1 MRNMLSKVSPRAV
14 TRFLGV
20 LVVLLLGAASSMSAQ
35 AVGPSTVNKLLF
47 IANDQLFSSLSNST
61 SVQAATALPSGSAM
75 TGLYRSLATDGT
87 YLYFSDG
94 TNLVRTNLDGT
105 AKVTI
110 VAGVT
115 TPEQIVV
122 LGNYLYY
129 SRFSFGIYSVA
140 KSGGSPTRILSNSA
154 NYGWDGLAA
163 TGASLYAANYQDGL
177 YIAQLDGSGG
187 ITGTPAINSDADI
200 KSFTKLLA
208 SGTTLY
214 AASNV
219 TSKIWKTED
228 PSLARSLWGSID
240 ILGATYNNPSAM
252 AIAGDMLYFTTGS
265 SQVGQVP
272 VNGGASAERLS
283 STSQFASAY
292 GIVAIP
298 QYSVTYSAGSASGVT
313 GSVPVDS
320 SSPYIQGSSYTV
332 LGNTG
337 NLTRPNYQFYVWRE
351 GGGSARSPGA
361 SYPISADTVL
371 TADWVG
377 GPLIFSLTPGG
388 SAITTAAFPNTV
400 VGSSSTLDI
409 YVRNSGAAVSVNS
422 GGTTPASL
430 SVDPSTTT
438 CATPGGSTVY
448 AAGSECRMT
457 MKWSPNA
464 VGPIGTAYRS
474 LFYGLTNQI
483 DFTGTA
489 VQASRTPTFDTPVKT
504 ADGFTVN
511 VTNWDNSWTWSP
523 SVSSGTVVAGTA
535 SGSTLPLTVTGLSSG
550 SSATVTVSTS
560 RSGYANG
567 DGIVLGAALSSALSP
582 TFDTPVQTTDGFTVN
597 VTNWDPSWTWYATV
611 GAGTVTVGTG
621 TGSTLPIT
629 VTGLPAGTSVLLTV
643 TNSRSGYI
651 AGSASVTSSAAT
663 HATPSGGTLPLTGTN
678 SLFAGSVAAL
688 LVIASGLAFSLRR
701 RQKA

>member
-1 MRNMLSKVSPRAV
+1 MKFNDSSRAV
-14 TRFLGV
+14 PGLIGVFLACVLGV
-20 LVVLLLGAASSMSAQ
+20 VTSIGAQ
-35 AVGPSTVNKLLF
+35 AVGPSTVNKLFF
-47 IANDQLFSSLSNST
+47 IANDQLFTSLSNSA
-61 SVQAATALPSGSAM
+61 SVQSASALPAGSAM
-75 TGLYRSLATDGT
+75 TGLYRSLASDGV

-105 AKVTI
+105 SKVTI
-110 VAGVT
+110 VSGVSA
-115 TPEQIVV
+115 PEQIVV
-122 LGNYLYY
+122 VGSYLYY
-129 SRFSFGIYSVA
+129 SRFSLGIYSVP
-140 KSGGSPTRILSNSA
+140 KSGGSPTRIISNVA

-163 TGASLYAANYQDGL
+163 SGNSLYAANYQDGL
-177 YIAQLDGSGG
+177 YIAQLDGSGS
-187 ITGTPAINSDADI
+187 ITGAPSINSDGDI

-208 SGTTLY
+208 SGSTLY

-228 PSLARSLWGSID
+228 PSLPRSGWGSID

-272 VNGGASAERLS
+272 ADGSASAERLS
-283 STSQFASAY
+283 SVSQFSSAY

-320 SSPYIQGSSYTV
+320 SSPYLQGSSYTV
-332 LGNTG
+332 MGNTG

-388 SAITTAAFPNTV
+388 SAITTAAFPNTA
-400 VGSSSTLDI
+400 VGTSSTLDI
-409 YVRNSGAAVSVNS
+409 YVRNSGAAVSVNT
-422 GGTTPASL
+422 GGTSPASL
-430 SVDPSTTT
+430 SIDSSTTT
-438 CATPGGSTVY
+438 CATPSGSTVY

-464 VGPIGTAYRS
+464 LGTIGSAYRT
-474 LFYGLTNQI
+474 LNYGLSNQI
-483 DFTGTA
+483 SFTGTA

-511 VTNWDNSWTWSP
+511 VTNWDNSWTWVP
-523 SVSSGTVVAGTA
+523 TVSSGTVTSGTA
-535 SGSTLPLTVTGLSSG
+535 TGSTLPLTVTGLSNG
-550 SSATVTVSTS
+550 SSATVNVVTS

-567 DGIVLGAALSSALSP
+567 EGAVQAAALTSALTP
-582 TFDTPVQTTDGFTVN
+582 TFSTPVQTSDGFAVN
-597 VTNWDPSWTWYATV
+597 VSNWDPSWTWNVTAA
-611 GAGTVTVGTG
+611 AGTVTMGVGS
-621 TGSTLPIT
+621 GSSLPIT

-643 TNSRSGYI
+643 TTSRSGFVD
-651 AGSASVTSSAAT
+651 GSASVTASSAT
-663 HATPSGGTLPLTGTN
+663 QATPSGGTLPLTGSN
-678 SLFAGSVAAL
+678 SLFAGSVAVVF
-688 LVIASGLAFSLRR
+688 VIVAGLAFNMRR
-701 RQKA
+701 RQKV